1 MLRPILASLVV
12 AFALSF
18 GAGCATPLKLS
29 STARSPSTD
38 AFLRVAPDSNDN
50 SVLTVEAQHLPPPER
65 LGPGLKTYVVWVMST
80 DGAFVSNVG
89 MLRVDEQQTGSLTA
103 TTPLREF
110 LVRIT
115 AEQGGT
121 AIVPSQ
127 LVVVEGAARR

>member
-1 MLRPILASLVV
+1 MLRPLLASFVV
-12 AFALSF
+12 AFALVL

-29 STARSPSTD
+29 PTSRSPSTD
-38 AFLRVAPDSNDN
+38 AFLKVSADANDN
-50 SVLTVEAQHLPPPER
+50 SILTVEAQHLPPPER
-65 LGPGLKTYVVWVMST
+65 LGPGLKTYVVWVVST

-89 MLRVDEQQTGSLTA
+89 MLRVDDQQNGSLTA